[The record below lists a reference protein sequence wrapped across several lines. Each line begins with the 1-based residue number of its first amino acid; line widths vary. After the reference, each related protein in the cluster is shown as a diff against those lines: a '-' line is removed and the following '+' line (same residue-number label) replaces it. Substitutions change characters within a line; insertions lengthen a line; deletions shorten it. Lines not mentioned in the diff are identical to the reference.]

1 LTDAVL
7 RSLDVQKIG
16 ATSSQTSSS
25 NPAIENAVAQH
36 VGGNAARAATSSVFE
51 NLRPRA
57 DRTEGESGSQIA
69 QPAIGRARL
78 PLAGYL
84 YARASIRR
92 TIDAQDAASL
102 IDAQDTLTE
111 TRAILGK
118 GRGNV
123 IDDNLKT
130 NFVAVG
136 RSQAAL
142 VGQRALQ
149 SVLQSRSND
158 PAGVRLSNTLPQ
170 EEITGL
176 TGDAPGRVAAMGS
189 YMALAAGSIVNE
201 SGYCDA
207 HAYVSL
213 VQHAPKVGAREM
225 LTIVG
230 AYSPFPHTWA
240 NVERRRGA
248 GQQVILDSWA
258 EGPAILAED
267 SRRQG
272 PHVASNSPP
281 TQDGSPYQPVVIGD
295 VTLDLAL
302 TQASARLFASGVG
315 KMANAMQNDRRI
327 MRTFEDTARRM
338 TSKWVRLASR
348 PGVNFETIRGAYS
361 PMSVLSH
368 VFVQAVRDAQ
378 TRPGRATDQPASIMA
393 DVRAAGVARHFG
405 LGIRAATRDTT
416 IAEVKEASETLLAS
430 GWRPV
435 R

>member
-1 LTDAVL
+1 ML
-7 RSLDVQKIG
+7 
-16 ATSSQTSSS
+16 
-25 NPAIENAVAQH
+25 
-36 VGGNAARAATSSVFE
+36 E
-51 NLRPRA
+51 NLRRRPSQST
-57 DRTEGESGSQIA
+57 DRNERGSSPHVA

-123 IDDNLKT
+123 IDDNRKT
-130 NFVAVG
+130 NFEAVG

-149 SVLQSRSND
+149 SVLQNLTKD
-158 PAGVRLSNTLPQ
+158 PVGMRLSNTLPQ
-170 EEITGL
+170 EEIMGL
-176 TGDAPGRVAAMGS
+176 TGGVEGRVAAIGS

-213 VQHAPKVGAREM
+213 VQHAPKVGEREM

-240 NVERRRGA
+240 NLERRRGA
-248 GQQVILDSWA
+248 GQQVILDAWA
-258 EGPAILAED
+258 DGPAVLAED

-281 TQDGSPYQPVVIGD
+281 PQDGSPGHPVIVGD

-315 KMANAMQNDRRI
+315 KMANAMQSDRRI
-327 MRTFEDTARRM
+327 MRTFKDAARHM
-338 TSKWVRLASR
+338 TSKWASLASR
-348 PGVNFETIRGAYS
+348 PGVDLEAIGGAYS
-361 PMSVLSH
+361 PMPVLSDA
-368 VFVQAVRDAQ
+368 FVQAVTEAQ
-378 TRPGRATDQPASIMA
+378 TRPGGATDRPASIMA

-416 IAEVKEASETLLAS
+416 LGEIKDASETLLAS
-430 GWRPV
+430 ARLPV